1 MEQVEHFLTRE
12 EKDYDGKNINTVKIV
27 GFFFDQEETAED
39 QLEFQYASLL
49 LLKRTEIYFMMLTN
63 KKEIKKAKEKYKE
76 LWFDDYTLTSVIIQR
91 VPNKFTIIDISDL
104 VLNKKKLSSV
114 IEEYIFIILNINN

>member
-1 MEQVEHFLTRE
+1 MEHFLTRE
-12 EKDYDGKNINTVKIV
+12 EKDYDGKNINTVKVV

-39 QLEFQYASLL
+39 QLEFQYSSLL

-63 KKEIKKAKEKYKE
+63 KKEIKKAKEKYKD

-91 VPNKFTIIDISDL
+91 VPNKFSIIDISDL
-104 VLNKKKLSSV
+104 VLNKKKLSSA
-114 IEEYIFIILNINN
+114 IEAYIFFNSKESF

>member
-1 MEQVEHFLTRE
+1 MEHFLTRE
-12 EKDYDGKNINTVKIV
+12 EKDYDGKNINTVKVV

-39 QLEFQYASLL
+39 QLEFQYSSML

-63 KKEIKKAKEKYKE
+63 KKEIKKAKEKYKD

-91 VPNKFTIIDISDL
+91 VPNKFSIIDISDL
-104 VLNKKKLSSV
+104 VLNKKKLSSA
-114 IEEYIFIILNINN
+114 IEA